1 MVSPDVILQTTDL
14 VKHYPVTKG
23 IVVRKPVGHV
33 HAVDGV
39 SLTLERGQ
47 TLAVVGESGCGKST
61 TGRLLLGLEAPT
73 SGSVWVDGD
82 DLSELS
88 AGELRAKRRDI
99 QLVLQD
105 PYTSLNPRMTVAASI
120 REPFDIH
127 PSAVPTGQNKRAAV
141 VELMEQVGLD
151 PEVANRYPHQFS
163 GGQRQRVGLAR
174 ALALQPKVIVADE
187 PVSALDVSIQAQIL
201 NLLIDLQ
208 RERNLSYVFISHDL
222 AVVRQIAD
230 RVAVMYLGKIVESA
244 PREVIFASAEH
255 PYTQALIAAIPV
267 PDLRVE
273 RDRVRIQ
280 LSGDVP
286 SPVDPPSGC
295 RFRTRCWKAA
305 DICTTEEPPL
315 REVSPGHRVAC
326 HFPEAAPLV

>member
-1 MVSPDVILQTTDL
+1 MGSPEVILRTTDL
-14 VKHYPVTKG
+14 VKHYPVTRG
-23 IVVRKPVGHV
+23 IVVKRAVGYV

-39 SLTLERGQ
+39 SLTLDRGQ

-127 PSAVPTGQNKRAAV
+127 PSAVPAGQNKRAAV

-244 PREVIFASAEH
+244 PREVIFASAQH
-255 PYTQALIAAIPV
+255 PYTQALLAAIPV
-267 PDLRVE
+267 PDVRVE
-273 RDRVRIQ
+273 RDRVKLQ

-305 DICTTEEPPL
+305 DICAAEEPPL
-315 REVSPGHRVAC
+315 REVSPGHEVAC
-326 HFPEAAPLV
+326 HFPEAMPSE